1 VNAKLSPPS
10 FETLFFVLDYFD
22 GPIAGVASFQG
33 LPHYFAA
40 LFDKVSDS
48 YADNYHLTILSNET
62 LRSVRAAR
70 ECWRQRRRAGHKP
83 TAVELEKD
91 SKPSDEMEKMI
102 ARDCTLSSPLL
113 VRGDFVRL
121 RETGTDEE
129 SFAVTWT
136 PLNL

>member
-1 VNAKLSPPS
+1 MPPTP

-22 GPIAGVASFQG
+22 GPIAGVASFHG
-33 LPHYFAA
+33 VPHYFDA
-40 LFDKVSDS
+40 LFDEVSDS
-48 YADNYHLTILSNET
+48 YTRNYHLTLLSEET
-62 LRSVRAAR
+62 LRAVLAAR
-70 ECWRQRRRAGHKP
+70 ESWRQQRRADHKP
-83 TAVELEKD
+83 TAVELEND
-91 SKPSDEMEKMI
+91 SKLSDEMEKMI

-136 PLNL
+136 PVNP